1 MVLLE
6 DMAEEEARLYEFA
19 VLYPSSLSQKE
30 EQGVLRDVT
39 TLLEEAGGK
48 CRERDVWSTRG
59 LAYPI
64 RGHREGKF
72 LILHYTIDPAR
83 VREIDQ
89 QLRIM
94 KGVLRHLVLTVR
106 GDRPVEKFSE
116 RYDQWLKE
124 QETKEQTQKTEREE
138 QVRRQFA
145 ERARRQANR
154 PQKKVG
160 HTEAEHTEVREEQIT
175 EQIQKIITDK
185 DIDV

>member
-1 MVLLE
+1 MVHLE
-6 DMAEEEARLYEFA
+6 DTAEEEARLYEFA
-19 VLYPSSLSQKE
+19 ILYPSSLSQKE
-30 EQGVLRDVT
+30 EQGVVRDIT
-39 TLLEEAGGK
+39 ALLEEAGGK
-48 CRERDVWSTRG
+48 PVERDMWGTRG

-72 LILHYTIDPAR
+72 LILHYTINPAH

-94 KGVLRHLVLTVR
+94 KGVLRHLVLTVQ
-106 GDRPVEKFSE
+106 GTGPVVKFSE
-116 RYDQWLKE
+116 RHDQWLKE
-124 QETKEQTQKTEREE
+124 QETKDQTQKTEREE

-154 PQKKVG
+154 PQKKV
-160 HTEAEHTEVREEQIT
+160 EQREEERTEVKAEQIT